1 MTQSPS
7 HRFLLV
13 RLGALGDVIHGIPV
27 AAALRE
33 RFPSARIDWMVH
45 PRYAELLQHV
55 TALSAVVPV
64 DPRRDGLRL
73 VSLVRQLRG
82 VDYMAAIDMQGL
94 VKSAVLARAVGAWQT
109 IGFPRQALRETPAR
123 VFYSDTPDPGDHPHV
138 VYRNLSLLSPLGIRQ
153 VVPTFPLAIP
163 DSDAVQE
170 VRRRFPGR
178 GYAVLN
184 PGAGWPNKQWPPVR
198 FGAVAAALRDACDLR
213 SIVLWGPG
221 EERLAGRVVE
231 TSRGAAE
238 LAPATRMLDL
248 FGLARH
254 ARVVVAGDTGP
265 LHIASA
271 VGTPVVALFG
281 PTRAERNGPWSPADI
296 VVSRTADCVCLYA
309 RRCRRGQ
316 PCIEDIGVDE
326 VAVAVRRRIE
336 AHG

>member
-1 MTQSPS
+1 
-7 HRFLLV
+7 
-13 RLGALGDVIHGIPV
+13 V

-45 PRYAELLQHV
+45 PRYAELLQYV
-55 TALSAVVPV
+55 TALNAVVPV

-73 VSLVRQLRG
+73 LSLIRQLRA

-94 VKSAVLARAVGAWQT
+94 IKSAVLARSVRAWQT
-109 IGFPRQALRETPAR
+109 IGFSRRAVRESPACL
-123 VFYSDTPDPGDHPHV
+123 FYTDTAEPGEQPHV
-138 VYRNLSLLSPLGIRQ
+138 VYRNLSLLTPLGVRQ
-153 VVPTFPLAIP
+153 VTPSFPLAVP
-163 DSDAVQE
+163 ESDVVHH
-170 VRRRFPGR
+170 VRRRFGSR

-198 FGAVAAALRDACDLR
+198 FGAVAAALRDACDVQ
-213 SIVLWGPG
+213 SVVVWGPG
-221 EERLAGRVVE
+221 EEQLAARVVE

-238 LAPATRMLDL
+238 LAPETRMLDL
-248 FGLARH
+248 FGIARH

-281 PTRAERNGPWSPADI
+281 PTRAERNGPWSAADI
-296 VVSRTADCVCLYA
+296 VVSRTSDCSCLYA
-309 RRCRRGQ
+309 RRCRRAQ

-326 VAVAVRRRIE
+326 VVVAVRRRLE
-336 AHG
+336 AHA